1 MNAPNITLPQYS
13 CVIECFAEKA
23 GISLNW
29 ALVFYRSKA
38 YCLVCGS
45 VSDMQCMS
53 DEYLTDELR
62 MEYRE
67 KSKDRQLKFCNL
79 LD

>member
-1 MNAPNITLPQYS
+1 
-13 CVIECFAEKA
+13 
-23 GISLNW
+23 
-29 ALVFYRSKA
+29 
-38 YCLVCGS
+38 
-45 VSDMQCMS
+45 MQCMS